1 MASPN
6 PSPSPAGV
14 DTQRPS
20 PPTARV
26 LISAGVAAVV
36 VATVVVAIVLVEG
49 WNDAVSDTATVA
61 RQLVDRFSVPV
72 TFVNLYVEETGIPV
86 PLPSDVLVANLGR
99 EFTGRPGILIALW
112 AGLVATVVAGSSNLY
127 LISRRWGPAI
137 VRSRLGFLLHLTPE
151 RLERSE
157 RWFRRWGPLAILIGR
172 HVIGL
177 HVPLTAAAG
186 TLRMPFPT
194 YLLSVALS
202 TAPWAAVLLW
212 LGIAFGARLVHLL
225 GGHPWASLLLP
236 LGLLVALAMWLAQ
249 ALRARRARDHSGT
262 SDH

>member
-1 MASPN
+1 MESPKPGLDPLTADVGPRASATKP
-6 PSPSPAGV
+6 
-14 DTQRPS
+14 
-20 PPTARV
+20 V
-26 LISAGVAAVV
+26 LISAGLAVILLATLAVAVV
-36 VATVVVAIVLVEG
+36 LVDG
-49 WNDAVSDTATVA
+49 WNDAVSDVATVA

-72 TFVNLYVEETGIPV
+72 TFGNLYLEESGFPV

-99 EFTGRPGILIALW
+99 EFRGRPGVLVALG

-127 LISRRWGPAI
+127 LVSRRWGPAI

-151 RLERSE
+151 RLDRSE

-177 HVPLTAAAG
+177 HVPLIAAAG
-186 TLRMPFPT
+186 TLRMPYRTFV
-194 YLLSVALS
+194 LSVALS

-212 LGIAFGARLVHLL
+212 LGTAFGPRLARLL

-236 LGLLVALAMWLAQ
+236 LGVLAGAAMWLVQ
-249 ALRARRARDHSGT
+249 LLRARRTGARPHTPDQ
-262 SDH
+262 

>member
-1 MASPN
+1 MASPK
-6 PSPSPAGV
+6 PGPDRVSPDVRRRSPA
-14 DTQRPS
+14 
-20 PPTARV
+20 TAPV
-26 LISAGVAAVV
+26 LLTATLV
-36 VATVVVAIVLVEG
+36 TVVLATIVLAIVLVEG
-49 WNDAVSDTATVA
+49 WNDAVTDTASVA
-61 RQLVDRFSVPV
+61 RQLVNRYSVPV
-72 TFVNLYVEETGIPV
+72 TFVNLYVEESGLPV

-99 EFTGRPGILIALW
+99 QFAGRPGVLVALW
-112 AGLVATVVAGSSNLY
+112 AALVATVVTGSSNLY
-127 LISRRWGPAI
+127 LVSRKWGPAI
-137 VRSRLGFLLHLTPE
+137 VRSRLGFVLHLTPE

-194 YLLSVALS
+194 YLLSVAVT

-212 LGIAFGARLVHLL
+212 LGTAFGARLVHLL

-236 LGLLVALAMWLAQ
+236 LGLLVALSTWMVQL
-249 ALRARRARDHSGT
+249 LRARRARDRAGPSG
-262 SDH
+262 